1 MGSYLRLI
9 VTLTAIAA
17 AASFGLSA
25 VYNAT
30 HEITEEYKRLETEN
44 ARIEVLPCDGGEYFE
59 ETVTDSSLDGRQ
71 FVYYTA
77 YESEAREGICGY
89 TFTAYG
95 KGYSSTIETIVGVVP
110 DGSISGI
117 KIVDQKETPGL
128 GAKVQEVSSRNTLWA
143 VIAGK
148 GVDESGTPPWFQEQY
163 KFLRVAD
170 LNVVKSAGQD
180 GILAITG
187 ATISSE
193 AVTGSVKR
201 GLTMLTS
208 IVTIGEPSEDGR
220 WAPPAETTGA
230 GDGEDEGVADGAEQ
244 RPVTERLATSADMST
259 VIETRADGGG
269 DR

>member
-1 MGSYLRLI
+1 MGSYVRLV

-30 HEITEEYKRLETEN
+30 YAKTEEYKRLEIES
-44 ARIEVLPCDGGEYFE
+44 ARLEVLPTEGGEVFDE
-59 ETVTDSSLDGRQ
+59 VVTDETVDGRE
-71 FVYYTA
+71 FVYQTA
-77 YESEAREGICGY
+77 YADESRELVRGY

-128 GAKVQEVSSRNTLWA
+128 GAKVQEVASSNTLWA

-148 GVDESGTPPWFQEQY
+148 AVDESGATPWFQDQY
-163 KFLRVAD
+163 KFLRSAD
-170 LNVVKSAGQD
+170 LRVVKTPGED

-187 ATISSE
+187 ATISSD
-193 AVTGSVKR
+193 AVTESVKA
-201 GLTMLTS
+201 GLDMLTS
-208 IVTIGEPSEDGR
+208 LVEIGEFGAAPEAPKEVVDEVDG
-220 WAPPAETTGA
+220 TTG
-230 GDGEDEGVADGAEQ
+230 GDE
-244 RPVTERLATSADMST
+244 
-259 VIETRADGGG
+259 
-269 DR
+269 

>member
-1 MGSYLRLI
+1 MGSYIRLV

-17 AASFGLSA
+17 VASFGLSA

-44 ARIEVLPCDGGEYFE
+44 ARIEVLPSEGGEYFE
-59 ETVTDSSLDGRQ
+59 ETATDSMLDGRE
-71 FVYYTA
+71 FAYYTA
-77 YESEAREGICGY
+77 YASEVGAVIRGY

-128 GAKVQEVSSRNTLWA
+128 GAKIQEVASRNTLWA
-143 VIAGK
+143 VIMGR
-148 GVDESGTPPWFQEQY
+148 GVDEAGTPPWFQEQY
-163 KFLRVAD
+163 KYLRTDD
-170 LNVVKSAGQD
+170 LRVVKSPGAD

-193 AVTGSVKR
+193 AVTGSVKS
-201 GLTMLTS
+201 GLAMLLS
-208 IVTIGEPSEDGR
+208 IVGVEGTFDAAPDATPGGAAARAEEVGGER
-220 WAPPAETTGA
+220 
-230 GDGEDEGVADGAEQ
+230 
-244 RPVTERLATSADMST
+244 
-259 VIETRADGGG
+259 
-269 DR
+269 

>member
-1 MGSYLRLI
+1 MGSYIRLV

-44 ARIEVLPCDGGEYFE
+44 ARIEVLPSEGGEFFV
-59 ETVTDSSLDGRQ
+59 ETATDSMLDGRE
-71 FVYYTA
+71 FVYHTA
-77 YESEAREGICGY
+77 YAGEDSDVVRGY

-128 GAKVQEVSSRNTLWA
+128 GAKVQEVASRNTLWA
-143 VIAGK
+143 VIMGS
-148 GVDESGTPPWFQEQY
+148 GVDEAGTNPWFQEQY
-163 KFLRVAD
+163 RYLRVAD
-170 LNVVKSAGQD
+170 LRVVKSPGED

-187 ATISSE
+187 ATISSD
-193 AVTGSVKR
+193 AVTGSVKS
-201 GLTMLTS
+201 GLAMLLS
-208 IVTIGEPSEDGR
+208 IVGVEGTFD
-220 WAPPAETTGA
+220 AEHDARPRGA
-230 GDGEDEGVADGAEQ
+230 GRPAVAQADEAGGE
-244 RPVTERLATSADMST
+244 R
-259 VIETRADGGG
+259 
-269 DR
+269 